1 MEKIDQNTKSK
12 EKKDSTMILQ
22 GEEKEAVVEDLIMV
36 PLKDLMKGQEMIF
49 MWEEEKL
56 GIDLDLEEVEVDSE
70 EVGMT
75 KTEKMGLEVTEE
87 KTVLEY

>member
-36 PLKDLMKGQEMIF
+36 PLKDLMMGQEMIF
-49 MWEEEKL
+49 M
-56 GIDLDLEEVEVDSE
+56 
-70 EVGMT
+70 
-75 KTEKMGLEVTEE
+75 
-87 KTVLEY
+87 